1 MADDKLMQKKG
12 GDAKYPLKTNKHEWE
27 ARQEDKYV
35 SED

>member
-1 MADDKLMQKKG
+1 LADDKLMQKKG
-12 GDAKYPLKTNKHEWE
+12 GDAKYPLKTNKPEWE